1 MKTLSLNVEDLS
13 VESFDTLSKKA
24 QSELGLGLVTQ
35 LDSCSCLVDC
45 RTATVGRCCPP

>member
-1 MKTLSLNVEDLS
+1 MKKLALNIEELS
-13 VESFDTLSKKA
+13 VDTFEVSLKA
-24 QSELGLGLVTQ
+24 DGAVGVITV